1 MCSSDLGLDERGPM
15 NSFMAEILQTSGE
28 HVVLVAT
35 AVLAAVVVGAP
46 AAIVLTVH
54 ARTRRWV
61 LGVVNVIQTIPSLAL
76 FGVLLPIPLIG
87 GIGKRT
93 AIIVLAL
100 YALLPIMRNMVVGIL
115 GVETGIR
122 DSALAMGMTRQQ
134 ILWRVEIP
142 LALPT
147 ILAGLRI
154 AIVSTIGTATVAAA
168 IGGGGLGTFMFR
180 GIATADLTTVLAGAV
195 PAAIMAIIADEVLEW
210 AERRYSV

>member
-1 MCSSDLGLDERGPM
+1 MNAFALDILKT
-15 NSFMAEILQTSGE
+15 SAEHI
-28 HVVLVAT
+28 VLVAT
-35 AVLAAVVVGAP
+35 AVIIAVLIGAP
-46 AAIVLTVH
+46 TAIALTQH
-54 ARTRRWV
+54 ARSRRWV

-100 YALLPIMRNMVVGIL
+100 YALLPIMRNMVVGIM
-115 GVETGIR
+115 GIDANIR
-122 DSALAMGMTRQQ
+122 ESALAMGMTRQQ
-134 ILWRVEIP
+134 VLWRVEIP

-168 IGGGGLGTFMFR
+168 IGGGGLGTFIFR
-180 GIATADLTTVLAGAV
+180 GIATADLITVLAGAV
-195 PAAIMAIIADEVLEW
+195 PAAVMAIIADEVLEW
-210 AERRYSV
+210 AERHYSV

>member
-1 MCSSDLGLDERGPM
+1 M
-15 NSFMAEILQTSGE
+15 NAFVLEILRTSGE
-28 HVVLVAT
+28 HLVLVAT
-35 AVLAAVVVGAP
+35 AVFAAFVIGAP
-46 AAIVLTVH
+46 AAIALTLH

-115 GVETGIR
+115 GVEASIR
-122 DSALAMGMTRQQ
+122 ESALAMGMTRQQ

-168 IGGGGLGTFMFR
+168 IGGGGLGTFIFR

-195 PAAIMAIIADEVLEW
+195 PAAVMAIIADEVLEW
-210 AERRYSV
+210 AERHYSV

>member
-1 MCSSDLGLDERGPM
+1 LNAFAL
-15 NSFMAEILQTSGE
+15 EILHTSGE

-35 AVLAAVVVGAP
+35 AIVAAFAIGAP
-46 AAIVLTVH
+46 AAIMLTLH

-61 LGVVNVIQTIPSLAL
+61 LGLVNVIQTIPSLAL

-115 GVETGIR
+115 GVEASIR
-122 DSALAMGMTRQQ
+122 ESALAMGMTRQQ

-168 IGGGGLGTFMFR
+168 IGGGGLGTFIFR

-195 PAAIMAIIADEVLEW
+195 PAAVMAIIADEVLEW

>member
-1 MCSSDLGLDERGPM
+1 MSA
-15 NSFMAEILQTSGE
+15 FMLEIVRTSGE

-35 AVLAAVVVGAP
+35 AVAAAFAIGAP
-46 AAIVLTVH
+46 AAIALTLH

-61 LGVVNVIQTIPSLAL
+61 LGAVNVIQTIPSLAL

-115 GVETGIR
+115 GVEASIR
-122 DSALAMGMTRQQ
+122 ESALAMGMTRQQ
-134 ILWRVEIP
+134 ILRRVEIP

-168 IGGGGLGTFMFR
+168 IGGGGLGTFIFR

-195 PAAIMAIIADEVLEW
+195 PAAVMAIIADEVLEW

>member
-1 MCSSDLGLDERGPM
+1 V
-15 NSFMAEILQTSGE
+15 NSFMVDILQTSGE

-35 AVLAAVVVGAP
+35 AVLAAFAVGAP
-46 AAIVLTVH
+46 AAIALTLH

-76 FGVLLPIPLIG
+76 FGVMLPIPFIG

-115 GVETGIR
+115 GVETNIR
-122 DSALAMGMTRQQ
+122 ESALAMGMTRQQ

>member
-1 MCSSDLGLDERGPM
+1 M
-15 NSFMAEILQTSGE
+15 NAFLLEVLRTSGE

-35 AVLAAVVVGAP
+35 AVTAAVVIGAP
-46 AAIVLTVH
+46 AAIALTMH

-61 LGVVNVIQTIPSLAL
+61 LGFVNVIQTIPSLAL

-115 GVETGIR
+115 GVEASIR
-122 DSALAMGMTRQQ
+122 ESALAMGMTRQQ

-168 IGGGGLGTFMFR
+168 IGGGGLGTFIFR

-195 PAAIMAIIADEVLEW
+195 PAAVMAIIADEVLEW
-210 AERRYSV
+210 AERHYSV

>member
-1 MCSSDLGLDERGPM
+1 M
-15 NSFMAEILQTSGE
+15 NAFMAEILQTSGE

-154 AIVSTIGTATVAAA
+154 AIVSTIGTATIAAA

>member
-1 MCSSDLGLDERGPM
+1 VSGFAS
-15 NSFMAEILQTSGE
+15 EIVEQSGE
-28 HVVLVAT
+28 HVVLVAS
-35 AVLAAVVVGAP
+35 AVAIAFAIGAP
-46 AAIVLTVH
+46 TSIALTRR

-115 GVETGIR
+115 GIDPGVR

-134 ILWRVEIP
+134 VLWRVEIP

-168 IGGGGLGTFMFR
+168 IGGGGLGTFIFR

-195 PAAIMAIIADEVLEW
+195 PAALMAIVADEVLEW
-210 AERRYSV
+210 AERHYSV

>member
-1 MCSSDLGLDERGPM
+1 M

-46 AAIVLTVH
+46 AAIALTLH

-61 LGVVNVIQTIPSLAL
+61 LGVVNVIQTVPSLAL

-168 IGGGGLGTFMFR
+168 IGGGGLGTFIFR

-195 PAAIMAIIADEVLEW
+195 PAAIMAIVADEVLEW
-210 AERRYSV
+210 AERHYSV

>member
-1 MCSSDLGLDERGPM
+1 M
-15 NSFMAEILQTSGE
+15 NAFVLEILRTSVE
-28 HVVLVAT
+28 HIVLVAT
-35 AVLAAVVVGAP
+35 AIFSAFVIGAP
-46 AAIVLTVH
+46 AAVALTLH

-100 YALLPIMRNMVVGIL
+100 YALLPIMRNIVVGIL
-115 GVETGIR
+115 GVQASIR
-122 DSALAMGMTRQQ
+122 ESALAMGMTRQQ

-168 IGGGGLGTFMFR
+168 IGGGGLGTFIFR

-195 PAAIMAIIADEVLEW
+195 PAAVMAIIADEVLEW
-210 AERRYSV
+210 AERHYSV

>member
-1 MCSSDLGLDERGPM
+1 MFTMTP
-15 NSFMAEILQTSGE
+15 
-28 HVVLVAT
+28 
-35 AVLAAVVVGAP
+35 
-46 AAIVLTVH
+46 
-54 ARTRRWV
+54 
-61 LGVVNVIQTIPSLAL
+61 
-76 FGVLLPIPLIG
+76 LPIPLIG

-115 GVETGIR
+115 GVEASIR
-122 DSALAMGMTRQQ
+122 ESALAMGMTRQQ

-154 AIVSTIGTATVAAA
+154 AIVSTIG
-168 IGGGGLGTFMFR
+168 GGGLGTFIFR

-195 PAAIMAIIADEVLEW
+195 PAAVMAIIADEVLEW
-210 AERRYSV
+210 AERHYSV

>member
-1 MCSSDLGLDERGPM
+1 V
-15 NSFMAEILQTSGE
+15 NSFMIDILQTSGE
-28 HVVLVAT
+28 HIVLVAT
-35 AVLAAVVVGAP
+35 AVLAAFGVGAP
-46 AAIVLTVH
+46 AAIALTLH

-76 FGVLLPIPLIG
+76 FGVMLPIPLIG

-115 GVETGIR
+115 GVETSIR
-122 DSALAMGMTRQQ
+122 ESALAMGMTRQQ

>member
-1 MCSSDLGLDERGPM
+1 MS
-15 NSFMAEILQTSGE
+15 SFMAEILQTSGE

-46 AAIVLTVH
+46 AAIALTLH

-154 AIVSTIGTATVAAA
+154 AIVSTIGTATIAAS

>member
-1 MCSSDLGLDERGPM
+1 M
-15 NSFMAEILQTSGE
+15 NTFTLEILKASVE
-28 HVVLVAT
+28 HIVLVGT
-35 AVLAAVVVGAP
+35 AVAAAVVVGAP
-46 AAIVLTVH
+46 ASIALTRHV
-54 ARTRRWV
+54 RTRRWV

-100 YALLPIMRNMVVGIL
+100 YALLPVMRNMVVGIL
-115 GVETGIR
+115 GVEASIR
-122 DSALAMGMTRQQ
+122 ESALAMGMTRQQ

-154 AIVSTIGTATVAAA
+154 AIVSTVGTATVAAA
-168 IGGGGLGTFMFR
+168 IGGGGLGTFIFR
-180 GIATADLTTVLAGAV
+180 GIATADLTTVLAGAL
-195 PAAIMAIIADEVLEW
+195 PAAVMAIITDEVLEW
-210 AERRYSV
+210 AERHYSV

>member
-1 MCSSDLGLDERGPM
+1 M
-15 NSFMAEILQTSGE
+15 NSFMVDILQTSGE

-35 AVLAAVVVGAP
+35 AVLAAFAVGAP
-46 AAIVLTVH
+46 AAIALTLH

-76 FGVLLPIPLIG
+76 FGVMLPIPFIG

-115 GVETGIR
+115 GVETSIR
-122 DSALAMGMTRQQ
+122 ESALAMGMTRQP